1 MKRPTCLQALEPR
14 PMCSLLLS
22 GHATQGGSLHVTCD
36 KDQTRITP
44 EVNKLATPYDHQ
56 NDHNHIIFS
65 IAQKVN
71 PGKRERVG
79 FTYFVPWVSDM
90 MISSLSVLC
99 KKERATRE
107 EERKRIKPSTTL
119 LSLAEGKGLTVADS
133 KLRRADNSWHRQKRA
148 WHWQSEST
156 PAELAELQGRFL
168 SRVLKYSSPSDKTE
182 FVRKLTSI
190 DTEKREK

>member
-119 LSLAEGKGLTVADS
+119 LWQTERGWRWPTPSYGGLITPGIG
-133 KLRRADNSWHRQKRA
+133 RRGRDIGSPNQHRQNWLNYRPDFYP
-148 WHWQSEST
+148 ES
-156 PAELAELQGRFL
+156 
-168 SRVLKYSSPSDKTE
+168 
-182 FVRKLTSI
+182 
-190 DTEKREK
+190 